1 MSTFIKVREIECAS
15 AIGKCNF
22 PGGGWAIN
30 PYVGCAHNCQ
40 YCYARFI
47 KRFTGHTEPWGT
59 FVDARLN
66 IAEVLERQLR
76 SKKYRDQQVYLGTVT
91 DPYQPAEE
99 KYRLTRNILETLL
112 HHQNPISILTKSDLV
127 LRDLDLL
134 KHFPHLDVNFTIN
147 TFDESWKK
155 LIEPDSPSI
164 QTRLQAIRRLT
175 EEGISVFVMMGP
187 YWPYFTKPDQM
198 LPRFKELGVKALF
211 TESFNTTGGNWT
223 GVEVALK
230 QHYPKLIDTMREIF
244 FNKEKFYEFYT
255 NAEKELKSLS
265 KIYQLPTTIYFGLG
279 HAGKFNES
287 SDRRTN

>member
-1 MSTFIKVREIECAS
+1 MTTKVREIECAS

-59 FVDARLN
+59 FVDARIN

-76 SKKYRDQQVYLGTVT
+76 SKKYHDQQIYLGTVT

-134 KHFPHLDVNFTIN
+134 KRFPHLDVNFTIN

-198 LPRFKELGVKALF
+198 LPRFKELGVKAIF

-223 GVEVALK
+223 GVETVLK
-230 QHYPKLIDTMREIF
+230 QHYPKLIDEMREIF
-244 FNKEKFYEFYT
+244 FNKEKFYEFYSA
-255 NAEKELKSLS
+255 AEAELQRLS
-265 KIYQLPTTIYFGLG
+265 KIHKLPTTIYFGLG
-279 HAGKFNES
+279 HAGKFNET
-287 SDRRTN
+287 RKT